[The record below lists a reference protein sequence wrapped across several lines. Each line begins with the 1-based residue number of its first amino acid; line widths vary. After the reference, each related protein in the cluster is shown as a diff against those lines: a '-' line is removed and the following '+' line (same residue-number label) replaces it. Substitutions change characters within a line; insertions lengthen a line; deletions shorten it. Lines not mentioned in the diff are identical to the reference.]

1 MSGNL
6 SKWYATDMTLGT
18 GVRVTNIT
26 VTTTPTSLE
35 DLLNTAVSGRSSMAG
50 RRDLQLKN
58 MDGTNSF
65 YIGESTTQLAT
76 ATNGWPVLAGAI
88 FSASASESFT
98 QNITDLDVSNGGGGF
113 YLACS
118 SGTIAV
124 KVLEAK

>member
-1 MSGNL
+1 MAERSEWL
-6 SKWYATDMTLGT
+6 PTDMTLGT

-26 VTTTPTSLE
+26 VTTTPTGL
-35 DLLNTAVSGRSSMAG
+35 DALLNTAVTGRSSMAG
-50 RRDLQLKN
+50 RRTLKLRN
-58 MDGTNSF
+58 MDSTNSF

-76 ATNGWPVLAGAI
+76 ATNGWGVAAGGEFTAD
-88 FSASASESFT
+88 ASSTFT
-98 QNITDLDVSNGGGGF
+98 ENITSINVANGGGGF